1 MSYIW
6 IGLVGFGLVHLL
18 DFASMKGFPVVKP
31 VLWLLGTGMLVV
43 AAVMTAVTGPE
54 LPLPLWLTPLGWI
67 LLAVSVYMMVY
78 SLYVALPFGKT
89 YVGAGTSG
97 QLVTGGLYRLV
108 RHPWLVFFAF
118 SMAGLTLASR
128 SILALEAGII
138 WTVLSAGLVYL
149 QDRWVFPRM
158 FPGYAAYQ
166 KTTPMLVPTKSSLS
180 AFVKGLKRNKLSEV
194 QTK

>member
-1 MSYIW
+1 MNYILL
-6 IGLVGFGLVHLL
+6 GAAGFLLMHLL
-18 DFASMKGFPVVKP
+18 DFASMKGVLVIKP

-54 LPLPLWLTPLGWI
+54 LPLPLWLAPMGWV
-67 LLAVSVYMMVY
+67 LLFVSVYMMVY

-89 YVGAGTSG
+89 YVEPGSSG

-108 RHPWLVFFAF
+108 RHPWLLFFAL
-118 SMAGLTLASR
+118 SMGGLTLASR

-149 QDRWVFPRM
+149 QDRWIFPRM
-158 FPGYAAYQ
+158 FPGYTAYQ
-166 KTTPMLVPTKSSLS
+166 KVTPMLVPTKNSLS
-180 AFVKGLKRNKLSEV
+180 AFLKGLKRNKLSEV